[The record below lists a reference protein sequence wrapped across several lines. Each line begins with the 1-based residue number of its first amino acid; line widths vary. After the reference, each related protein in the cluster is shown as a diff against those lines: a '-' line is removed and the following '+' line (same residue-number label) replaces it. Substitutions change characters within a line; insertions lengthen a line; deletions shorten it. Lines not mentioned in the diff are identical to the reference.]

1 MNAFLLIVPLFLIR
15 FGLLGIMNQE
25 ALRSAA
31 HFAPLEGGEKTA
43 FWFYELSNAV
53 LILYPLTLKVQ
64 AGKPGFFTGLAVYL
78 LGVAVLAVSTVQFAR
93 PGQDGLNTGGIYRVS
108 RNPMYVG
115 YFIYFLGCVILTR
128 SLPLLLSLLVFQIS
142 AHWIIRSEER
152 WCKEKFGDAYL
163 NYMKRVRRYL

>member
-1 MNAFLLIVPLFLIR
+1 M
-15 FGLLGIMNQE
+15 
-25 ALRSAA
+25 
-31 HFAPLEGGEKTA
+31 
-43 FWFYELSNAV
+43 
-53 LILYPLTLKVQ
+53 KVQ
-64 AGKPGFFTGLAVYL
+64 AGKPEFFTGLAVYL

-115 YFIYFLGCVILTR
+115 YFIYFLGCVIFTR

-152 WCKEKFGDAYL
+152 WCKKKFGAAYL
-163 NYMKRVRRYL
+163 DYMKRVRRYL